1 MKLKVTVLGAGGM
14 LGSDLVPVW
23 RDRSEISSHDH
34 GQCDVSDRDRVTRV
48 LEEDDPDVVLM
59 LAAATDVDRC
69 QIDPDYA
76 FGTNAV
82 GTEIVAQACSRIGA
96 SIVYISSIAVFS
108 GDKGSPYNEY
118 DIPSPCNT
126 YGMSKLH
133 GEKAVRT
140 FCPKHWIVRTG
151 WLFGGGEKDM
161 KFVARILR
169 KISLNHEIRV
179 VRDCVGSPT
188 FTGDL
193 ARGLLDLVSEFQYG
207 TYHLVNGGIPTSRYE
222 LAIET
227 MKIAGYS
234 EDLIIPCLSSDFDL
248 PAPRPRME
256 AASSLKLGGSE
267 SGLKLPHWRDSLSDY
282 VRGTLRALI
291 Q

>member
-1 MKLKVTVLGAGGM
+1 MKIVVLGAEGM
-14 LGSDLVPVW
+14 LGSDLVPIW
-23 RDRSEISSHDH
+23 REKNDISTFGHKE
-34 GQCDVSDRDRVTRV
+34 CDVSDRIMVNSV
-48 LEEDDPDVVLM
+48 LKAENPDIVLM
-59 LAAATDVDRC
+59 LAASTDVDRC
-69 QIDPDYA
+69 QQDHKYA
-76 FGTNAV
+76 FTTNAV
-82 GTEIVAQACSRIGA
+82 GAEIVAQACSGVGS
-96 SIVYISSIAVFS
+96 SIVYISSIAVFN
-108 GDKGSPYNEY
+108 GKKGSPYSEL

-133 GEKAVRT
+133 GETAVRT
-140 FCPKHWIVRTG
+140 FCREHWIVRTG
-151 WLFGGGEKDM
+151 WLYGGGERDM

-188 FTGDL
+188 FTRDL
-193 ARGLLDLVSEFQYG
+193 AYGILSLVNNYQFG

-227 MKIAGYS
+227 MRIAGHS

-248 PAPRPRME
+248 PAPRPKME
-256 AASSLKLGGSE
+256 AATSLKLSTPN
-267 SGLKLPHWRDSLSDY
+267 SSLDLPHWKESLKDY
-282 VRGTLRALI
+282 IRSTLGALV